1 MLSRRFL
8 FELCH
13 EWKQSCF
20 FCVFVFIFV
29 KWGEGTR
36 VFLFVV
42 TSVCILSVTWNVL
55 PFEDSLSMKILD
67 SAQSSFR
74 RILWK
79 EAFSGLPGSLV
90 FMFFQNSRVLL
101 GFPVLGGR
109 LMSRTLGFFLSLQ
122 PKQLLS
128 ISVVLHSK
136 VSQTSNSG
144 GKVLVY
150 KKVPGLDL

>member
-1 MLSRRFL
+1 
-8 FELCH
+8 
-13 EWKQSCF
+13 
-20 FCVFVFIFV
+20 
-29 KWGEGTR
+29 
-36 VFLFVV
+36 
-42 TSVCILSVTWNVL
+42 
-55 PFEDSLSMKILD
+55 
-67 SAQSSFR
+67 
-74 RILWK
+74 
-79 EAFSGLPGSLV
+79 
-90 FMFFQNSRVLL
+90 MFFQNSRVLL

-128 ISVVLHSK
+128 ISIVLHSK